1 MPPRLRLRS
10 LAQLAEL
17 QLDRTA
23 PRSLPYT
30 YTCGRCSRSYATAA
44 AAPSIAT
51 TPAPTD
57 AQIQSGFPPLSR
69 YPPTQ
74 PPSHRNP
81 AYRKSQLLRS
91 YVSLLQTT
99 PLIIFFQHSNLKAT
113 EWVSIRR
120 ELASALRKLD
130 AQLAAE
136 GKPSED
142 LIGEYVKLQVIKTNM
157 FEPALRIAE
166 YFKPG
171 LPDAQGQPHQEA
183 STGAGAGADT
193 GGGTGVVSSISV
205 PSEKE
210 DPSLT
215 HALSVAAYHASQAH
229 RNEHVLTPLLTGSVA
244 ILTFPAVSPVYVKT
258 AFSIL
263 APQPGSV
270 FAAPTRRAN
279 PLYHEPAVQDGVKKL
294 MLLGARID
302 GQVFDM
308 EGARWVGGID
318 GGIDGLRAQLVGMLQ
333 GFGAGVVQVLES
345 GSRAVWWT
353 MEGRRKMLEDEA
365 GPSPKDEGE
374 RETKE

>member
-17 QLDRTA
+17 QLDRT
-23 PRSLPYT
+23 SLTLP

-44 AAPSIAT
+44 AATTTIAT

-69 YPPTQ
+69 YPPSQ

-99 PLIIFFQHSNLKAT
+99 PLIIFFQHSNLKAA

-130 AQLAAE
+130 AQLAAQ
-136 GKPSED
+136 GKPPED

-171 LPDAQGQPHQEA
+171 LLDAQGQTHQEA
-183 STGAGAGADT
+183 GAGAGAV
-193 GGGTGVVSSISV
+193 VVSPVSV

-244 ILTFPAVSPVYVKT
+244 ILTFPAVSPLYVKT

-263 APQPGSV
+263 APQPGGV

-353 MEGRRKMLEDEA
+353 MEGRRKMLEDEEA
-365 GPSPKDEGE
+365 GP
-374 RETKE
+374 KE

>member
-1 MPPRLRLRS
+1 
-10 LAQLAEL
+10 
-17 QLDRTA
+17 
-23 PRSLPYT
+23 
-30 YTCGRCSRSYATAA
+30 
-44 AAPSIAT
+44 
-51 TPAPTD
+51 
-57 AQIQSGFPPLSR
+57 
-69 YPPTQ
+69 
-74 PPSHRNP
+74 
-81 AYRKSQLLRS
+81 
-91 YVSLLQTT
+91 LQTT

-130 AQLAAE
+130 AQLAAQ
-136 GKPSED
+136 GKPRED
-142 LIGEYVKLQVIKTNM
+142 LIGEFVKLQVIKTNM

-171 LPDAQGQPHQEA
+171 SPDAQAQAQAHQE
-183 STGAGAGADT
+183 
-193 GGGTGVVSSISV
+193 GGGGGASPVSVS
-205 PSEKE
+205 SEKE

-229 RNEHVLTPLLTGSVA
+229 RNEHVLTPLLAGNVA
-244 ILTFPAVSPVYVKT
+244 ILTFPTVSPVYVKT

-263 APQPGSV
+263 APQPGV

-279 PLYHEPAVQDGVKKL
+279 PLYHEPAVQDGLKKL

-308 EGARWVGGID
+308 EGTRWVGGIE

-353 MEGRRKMLEDEA
+353 MEGRRKMLEEE
-365 GPSPKDEGE
+365 SPKEE
-374 RETKE
+374 VQRQE